1 LYLRC
6 VSLTSHRRRGSGPAR
21 RLQFIIPFVGEH
33 VHALRSRERGCFLVV
48 QTVWAEKIQSTT
60 DAGSLNTFGR
70 NEIEVAPISSALL
83 RIACLVIL
91 YKPCGVQK
99 LPGGSFSYDT
109 LILAVGSR
117 ANDFG
122 TPGVTENCHFI
133 DDIGQALLFSDRLR
147 SRILIAIAA
156 RTDLHLVIVGGGATG
171 VELAAELSH
180 YMETLSRYATDEMP
194 THLRMT
200 LIESGPRLLG
210 PFPERISK
218 SVEAKLRH
226 SASTLERIRR

>member
-1 LYLRC
+1 MLTRPRLR
-6 VSLTSHRRRGSGPAR
+6 SGNASMIKTTGSFRSVILPPAR
-21 RLQFIIPFVGEH
+21 TLFGRY
-33 VHALRSRERGCFLVV
+33 FLYARHSMAG
-48 QTVWAEKIQSTT
+48 QKIQSTT

-91 YKPCGVQK
+91 YKTCGVQK

-156 RTDLHLVIVGGGATG
+156 RTDLHLVIV
-171 VELAAELSH
+171 
-180 YMETLSRYATDEMP
+180 
-194 THLRMT
+194 
-200 LIESGPRLLG
+200 
-210 PFPERISK
+210 
-218 SVEAKLRH
+218 
-226 SASTLERIRR
+226 